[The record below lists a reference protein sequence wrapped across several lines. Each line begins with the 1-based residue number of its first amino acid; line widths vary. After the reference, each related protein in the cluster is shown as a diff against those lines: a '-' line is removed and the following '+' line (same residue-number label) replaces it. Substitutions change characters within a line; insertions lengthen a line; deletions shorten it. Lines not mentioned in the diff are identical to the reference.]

1 MDLTERKKRILRAI
15 IESYI
20 QSAEPVG
27 SKAIAASIDME
38 VSSATIRNEMA
49 DLEAMGLL
57 EKPHTSAGRIPSPKG
72 YRLYVNELMEEHKL
86 SLQET
91 QRINQALAMRMRELD
106 RVLDQ
111 AGRVVSQLTNYPSF
125 ALSSGL
131 SRMTIRRF
139 DLLMVE
145 RNAFI
150 IVVMTD
156 TDIVR
161 NRLIRLPSDLTEA
174 QLQMLNTLLNTTFTG
189 LTLEEIT
196 PELMRVAQHAAG
208 EAYGLISLVVSFAME
223 VLESLEQRTVH
234 TSGLAHLLE
243 LPEYRSLER
252 AQPLMSYLSEDA
264 DPARFPVPK
273 DDPMKI
279 LIGPENVADALKDTS
294 VVVASYDIGDG
305 MRGVIG
311 VVGPTRMDYAKITAR
326 LSYLAEGLS
335 RLFGQGELPQGRDD
349 ENEEMNASQ
358 AQEGQKAGGRDPG
371 RADRAGRPHR
381 GDGGRGSQPPAGG
394 AGGPQ
399 EEPLRPGGQI
409 SPPGR

>member
-1 MDLTERKKRILRAI
+1 MELSERKKRILRAI

-27 SKAIAASIDME
+27 SKAILDVIGLD
-38 VSSATIRNEMA
+38 VSSATVRNDMA

-72 YRLYVNELMEEHKL
+72 YRFYVNELMERHRL
-86 SLQET
+86 SMQET
-91 QRINQALAMRMRELD
+91 ERINSALRLKMQELD
-106 RVLDQ
+106 RVIDQ
-111 AGRVVSQLTNYPSF
+111 AGRIAAQLTNYPAF
-125 ALSSGL
+125 ALSSGAE
-131 SRMTIRRF
+131 RVTIRRF
-139 DLLMVE
+139 YLLMVE

-156 TDIVR
+156 TNLVR

-208 EAYGLISLVVSFAME
+208 EAYGLISLVVSFAIE
-223 VLESLEQRTVH
+223 VLEALEHRQVH
-234 TSGLAHLLE
+234 TTGIAHLLE
-243 LPEYRSLER
+243 HPEYRSLEK
-252 AQPLMSYLSEDA
+252 AQPLMSYLSEEADA
-264 DPARFPVPK
+264 ARFPVPQ
-273 DDPMKI
+273 DGPMKI

-294 VVVASYDIGDG
+294 VVMASYDIGDG

-326 LSYLAEGLS
+326 LSYFAEGLT
-335 RLFGQGELPQGRDD
+335 RLFGQGELPDAGSRDD
-349 ENEEMNASQ
+349 
-358 AQEGQKAGGRDPG
+358 DT
-371 RADRAGRPHR
+371 
-381 GDGGRGSQPPAGG
+381 
-394 AGGPQ
+394 
-399 EEPLRPGGQI
+399 
-409 SPPGR
+409 

>member
-15 IESYI
+15 IERYI

-49 DLEAMGLL
+49 DLEAMGLV

-252 AQPLMSYLSEDA
+252 AQPLMSYLSEEA

-305 MRGVIG
+305 MQGVIG

-349 ENEEMNASQ
+349 E
-358 AQEGQKAGGRDPG
+358 K
-371 RADRAGRPHR
+371 
-381 GDGGRGSQPPAGG
+381 
-394 AGGPQ
+394 
-399 EEPLRPGGQI
+399 
-409 SPPGR
+409 

>member
-27 SKAIAASIDME
+27 SKTIAASIGME

-49 DLEAMGLL
+49 DLESMGLL

-91 QRINQALAMRMRELD
+91 ERINQALHMKMRELD
-106 RVLDQ
+106 RILDQ
-111 AGRVVSQLTNYPSF
+111 AGRVVSQLTNYPAF
-125 ALSSGL
+125 ALSSGM
-131 SRMTIRRF
+131 RQATIRRF

-145 RNAFI
+145 HNAFI

-156 TDIVR
+156 TNIVR

-189 LTLEEIT
+189 LTLEQIT

-208 EAYGLISLVVSFAME
+208 DAYGLISLVVSFAME
-223 VLESLEQRTVH
+223 VLESLEQRRVH
-234 TSGLAHLLE
+234 TSGLTHLLE
-243 LPEYRSLER
+243 LPEYRSLDR
-252 AQPLMSYLSEDA
+252 AQPLMSYLAEDA

-273 DDPMKI
+273 HDSMKI

-305 MRGVIG
+305 MQGVIG

-335 RLFGQGELPQGRDD
+335 RLFGQGELPTGKDD
-349 ENEEMNASQ
+349 E
-358 AQEGQKAGGRDPG
+358 K
-371 RADRAGRPHR
+371 
-381 GDGGRGSQPPAGG
+381 
-394 AGGPQ
+394 
-399 EEPLRPGGQI
+399 
-409 SPPGR
+409 

>member
-91 QRINQALAMRMRELD
+91 QRINQALAMRLRELD

-208 EAYGLISLVVSFAME
+208 EAYGLRRYHEDL
-223 VLESLEQRTVH
+223 
-234 TSGLAHLLE
+234 SGH
-243 LPEYRSLER
+243 
-252 AQPLMSYLSEDA
+252 
-264 DPARFPVPK
+264 
-273 DDPMKI
+273 
-279 LIGPENVADALKDTS
+279 
-294 VVVASYDIGDG
+294 
-305 MRGVIG
+305 
-311 VVGPTRMDYAKITAR
+311 
-326 LSYLAEGLS
+326 
-335 RLFGQGELPQGRDD
+335 
-349 ENEEMNASQ
+349 
-358 AQEGQKAGGRDPG
+358 
-371 RADRAGRPHR
+371 
-381 GDGGRGSQPPAGG
+381 
-394 AGGPQ
+394 
-399 EEPLRPGGQI
+399 
-409 SPPGR
+409 

>member
-111 AGRVVSQLTNYPSF
+111 AGRVV
-125 ALSSGL
+125 
-131 SRMTIRRF
+131 TIRRF

-208 EAYGLISLVVSFAME
+208 EAYGLISLVVSFALE

-349 ENEEMNASQ
+349 E
-358 AQEGQKAGGRDPG
+358 K
-371 RADRAGRPHR
+371 
-381 GDGGRGSQPPAGG
+381 
-394 AGGPQ
+394 
-399 EEPLRPGGQI
+399 
-409 SPPGR
+409 